1 MTRRRFSMH
10 QLNVWEERSGDPRI
24 PQWLR
29 VTSLAYG
36 MHDETGHT
44 RFLPGQV
51 GLVLGHVD
59 PITGQIVEADKANVQ
74 RAIRKAVEFGWLA
87 SGSGSLC
94 LIVPEHAV
102 SGGRPVNPRN
112 RCHHFKTRAG

>member
-1 MTRRRFSMH
+1 MTGRSLR
-10 QLNVWEERSGDPRI
+10 LETPNVWEERSGDSRL

-36 MHDETGHT
+36 MHDETGHA

-94 LIVPEHAV
+94 LIVPE
-102 SGGRPVNPRN
+102 
-112 RCHHFKTRAG
+112 RAPLP